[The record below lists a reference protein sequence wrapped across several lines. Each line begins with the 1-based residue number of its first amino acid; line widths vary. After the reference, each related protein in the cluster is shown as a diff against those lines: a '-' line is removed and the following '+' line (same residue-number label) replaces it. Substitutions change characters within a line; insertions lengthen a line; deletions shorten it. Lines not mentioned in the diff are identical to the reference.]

1 MFYLKNSKFTL
12 KINGEVKAEATLL
25 WLKFQVNSKT
35 LRQPY
40 ITDVASYEKGCG
52 TILMNSIIE
61 HFKSK
66 KTNRPGYNS
75 DAIRLD
81 VNPNNFRAINLYERV
96 GFKYTNWAEDIVER
110 YLLEMYKQI
119 N

>member
-1 MFYLKNSKFTL
+1 MVKFKNSKFFL
-12 KINGEVKAEATLL
+12 EVNDEVKAEATLL
-25 WLKFQVNSKT
+25 WLKFNVNGKT
-35 LRQPY
+35 VRQPY
-40 ITDVASYEKGCG
+40 ITDVASYQKGCG
-52 TILMNSIIE
+52 FILMNSIIE

-66 KTNRPGYNS
+66 KTNRPGYNC

-81 VNPNNFRAINLYERV
+81 VNPNNFRAIKLYERV